1 MSGPRSWPPPGP
13 ELDPETPSDAE
24 YVNSPQYWAG
34 LEAYEAASM
43 DAQHQEALAE
53 TRPARPRPQS
63 PGQVSSPMTSAGKD
77 QAMYRLN
84 LTDAEWEAWAEGANI
99 DGILAGRPR
108 PSLAARVAESFKG
121 EPEAG
126 P

>member
-1 MSGPRSWPPPGP
+1 MSGPGSWPPPGP

-53 TRPARPRPQS
+53 
-63 PGQVSSPMTSAGKD
+63 
-77 QAMYRLN
+77 N
-84 LTDAEWEAWAEGANI
+84 
-99 DGILAGRPR
+99 
-108 PSLAARVAESFKG
+108 AAREAQAR
-121 EPEAG
+121 EPGAG
-126 P
+126 V